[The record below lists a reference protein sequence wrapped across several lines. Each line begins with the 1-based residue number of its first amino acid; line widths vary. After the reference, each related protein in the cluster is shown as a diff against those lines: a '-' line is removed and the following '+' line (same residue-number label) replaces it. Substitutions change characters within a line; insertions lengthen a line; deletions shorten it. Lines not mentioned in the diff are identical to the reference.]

1 MSLPE
6 PPPHKA
12 RPTLEARFGWRTIVL
27 VAVTGLGG
35 ANLLGVVAGVGCL
48 ATTSSWANLVVG
60 ALLATAPL
68 FLCTLQRLQAGS
80 GRGPAAQSTLRA
92 VALTVGSTAWLL
104 IMLPV
109 VILLACV
116 LDDIEDLWA
125 SPAQRTWL
133 AAALV
138 LAVVMWLLSSRQARR
153 MRAGTAAASPPTP
166 PQPPAS
172 EADRPTTLRSRSMPW
187 PAIAMAAS
195 GLWFLA
201 LAGVLGFE
209 GLRRLEPIG
218 TDPSSGKHYDAEPLQ
233 RDRPSERHWLL
244 ERTPLLGGL
253 LEWRRTVTVNPP
265 LPADVTRLEFPG
277 GTVFARR
284 KRGLLPMIVELR

>member
-12 RPTLEARFGWRTIVL
+12 RPPLEARFGWRTLVL
-27 VAVTGLGG
+27 MAVAGLGG

-60 ALLATAPL
+60 GLLATTPL
-68 FLCTLQRLQAGS
+68 FLCTLQRVQARS
-80 GRGPAAQSTLRA
+80 GRRPAAQSTLTA
-92 VALTVGSTAWLL
+92 AALTVGSTAWLL
-104 IMLPV
+104 LMLPV

-133 AAALV
+133 AAVLV

-153 MRAGTAAASPPTP
+153 MRAGTAAASPPT
-166 PQPPAS
+166 QAHTS
-172 EADRPTTLRSRSMPW
+172 EADRPTTLRSRSLPW

-195 GLWFLA
+195 GLWLLA
-201 LAGVLGFE
+201 QAGVLGVA

-233 RDRPSERHWLL
+233 RDRPTERHWLL

-253 LEWRRTVTVNPP
+253 LEWRRTVTVHPP
-265 LPADVTRLEFPG
+265 LPADVTRLEFSG
-277 GTVFARR
+277 GTVFALQ
-284 KRGLLPMIVELR
+284 KRGLLPMIVKLR

>member
-1 MSLPE
+1 M
-6 PPPHKA
+6 
-12 RPTLEARFGWRTIVL
+12 VL
-27 VAVTGLGG
+27 VAVAGLGG
-35 ANLLGVVAGVGCL
+35 ANLLGVVAGFGCL

-60 ALLATAPL
+60 ALLATTPL
-68 FLCTLQRLQAGS
+68 FLCTLQRVQARS
-80 GRGPAAQSTLRA
+80 GRGPAAHATLMA
-92 VALTVGSTAWLL
+92 AALTVGSTTWLL
-104 IMLPV
+104 LMLPV

-166 PQPPAS
+166 PQAPAS
-172 EADRPTTLRSRSMPW
+172 EADRPTTLCSRSLPW

-201 LAGVLGFE
+201 QAGVMGVQ
-209 GLRRLEPIG
+209 GIRPLEPIG
-218 TDPSSGKHYDAEPLQ
+218 TDPSSGKHYDAEPLH
-233 RDRPSERHWLL
+233 RDRPTERHRLL

-253 LEWRRTVTVNPP
+253 LEWRRTVTVHPP
-265 LPADVTRLEFPG
+265 LPADVTRLEFSG
-277 GTVFARR
+277 GTVFALQ
-284 KRGLLPMIVELR
+284 KRGLLPRIVELR